1 MSGQRLSFNERCE
14 KFSTA
19 STAWAGSTAAQLFA
33 VSLPVIWL
41 LSGAFVSLEDSWH
54 LVFEPITAFI
64 PLIMVFLI
72 QRSQNK
78 DLLAVQL
85 KLNEVVAAIQGANN
99 RLIDVEDLSEQDL
112 EVLRSHY
119 KGLADLAK
127 KEMQIGESH
136 SVEEAQHRH
145 RFKQRG
151 GRPD

>member
-1 MSGQRLSFNERCE
+1 MSGQRLSFNEWCE

-33 VSLPVIWL
+33 VSLPFLWL
-41 LSGAFVSLEDSWH
+41 LGGTVVSLEDSWH
-54 LVFEPITAFI
+54 LVFEPLTAFI

-78 DLLAVQL
+78 ESLAVQL
-85 KLNEVVAAIQGANN
+85 KLNEVVAAIQGASN
-99 RLIDVEDLSEQDL
+99 RLIDVENLSEQDL

-127 KEMQIGESH
+127 QEMQIGESH

-145 RFKQRG
+145 VFKQKGKRS
-151 GRPD
+151 D